1 MSPSADPKAFRP
13 LGLSEPLLRAVGE
26 MGYSEPTPIQVAAIP
41 AVLQRRDL
49 IGQARTGTGKTGAFV
64 LPSIELMLRSPST
77 GRAVR
82 MLILTPTRELAVQV
96 AGEVAKMAAHAKLR
110 ELAVYGGASIER
122 QVRALRQGVEVVVGT
137 PGRVIDLTNRREL
150 KLDAVEILVLDEAD
164 RMLDM
169 GFIDDIRFILS
180 KLPRER
186 LTMLFS
192 ATIPPEI
199 RALADEYLKA
209 PLFLQ
214 VSADTLTVPS
224 TEQVFYKV
232 GRRNKVWAL
241 SRILEAEK
249 PERALIF
256 CNTKRGCDLVVRR
269 LKEAGFRA
277 DAIHGDFSQ
286 ARREAVLNKFRSG
299 DLKILVASD
308 VAARGLDIEETR
320 PVINYDTPDSIEAY
334 VHRIGRT
341 SRAGREGKAITFVT
355 KEDEG
360 AIHQIAVIIG
370 ATIKE
375 IELPDPARTDRVRK
389 VVDFDHLANAFG
401 MVPVRIEVG
410 EKDGLRKYA
419 LVDFVCSKARVAE
432 SMVGHVNVQASQTDF
447 EVHKSVVERVLRSI
461 EKATFNGRALK
472 ARTAE

>member
-1 MSPSADPKAFRP
+1 MSPSADPKAFGP

-49 IGQARTGTGKTGAFV
+49 IGQARTRTGKTGAFV

-82 MLILTPTRELAVQV
+82 MLILTPTRELAVQ
-96 AGEVAKMAAHAKLR
+96 
-110 ELAVYGGASIER
+110 GGASIER

-199 RALADEYLKA
+199 RALADKYLKA

-214 VSADTLTVPS
+214 VSADT
-224 TEQVFYKV
+224 
-232 GRRNKVWAL
+232 
-241 SRILEAEK
+241 
-249 PERALIF
+249 
-256 CNTKRGCDLVVRR
+256 
-269 LKEAGFRA
+269 
-277 DAIHGDFSQ
+277 
-286 ARREAVLNKFRSG
+286 
-299 DLKILVASD
+299 
-308 VAARGLDIEETR
+308 
-320 PVINYDTPDSIEAY
+320 
-334 VHRIGRT
+334 
-341 SRAGREGKAITFVT
+341 
-355 KEDEG
+355 
-360 AIHQIAVIIG
+360 
-370 ATIKE
+370 
-375 IELPDPARTDRVRK
+375 
-389 VVDFDHLANAFG
+389 
-401 MVPVRIEVG
+401 
-410 EKDGLRKYA
+410 
-419 LVDFVCSKARVAE
+419 
-432 SMVGHVNVQASQTDF
+432 
-447 EVHKSVVERVLRSI
+447 
-461 EKATFNGRALK
+461 
-472 ARTAE
+472 